1 MCENNVGSLKETARE
16 WAKKVN
22 IDSVEKLNAVV
33 KSGHFT
39 ELILICEA
47 MQQNSIYEIAKR
59 IVSENRKLVLIAGP
73 SSAGKTTFSQRLG
86 IQLRAM
92 GQTPHP
98 IAADNFF
105 VNREDNPKDEN
116 GNYDFECIEAVDLEK
131 LNDDMLALLRGETV
145 EIPNFNFK
153 LGVRE
158 YNGDFLSITENDVV
172 IMEGIHAL
180 NPQMTFKLD
189 QSDMFK
195 IYISPLNQLYIDE
208 DNKVSTMDGRLIR
221 RIVRDNRL
229 RGNDAAST
237 ISMWKKVRDGEEKH
251 IFPYENQANV
261 MFNSG
266 LLYEYSVLKPFA
278 MPLIYEL
285 KYNEKYAEV
294 AGRLIKLMDL
304 FEEAPLDMVPCN
316 SIVREFVGG
325 GCFRV

>member
-22 IDSVEKLNAVV
+22 IDSVENLNAVV

-153 LGVRE
+153 LGVSE

-172 IMEGIHAL
+172 IMEGA
-180 NPQMTFKLD
+180 
-189 QSDMFK
+189 
-195 IYISPLNQLYIDE
+195 
-208 DNKVSTMDGRLIR
+208 
-221 RIVRDNRL
+221 
-229 RGNDAAST
+229 
-237 ISMWKKVRDGEEKH
+237 
-251 IFPYENQANV
+251 
-261 MFNSG
+261 
-266 LLYEYSVLKPFA
+266 
-278 MPLIYEL
+278 
-285 KYNEKYAEV
+285 
-294 AGRLIKLMDL
+294 
-304 FEEAPLDMVPCN
+304 
-316 SIVREFVGG
+316 
-325 GCFRV
+325 

>member
-1 MCENNVGSLKETARE
+1 MCDNNVVSLKATARE

-22 IDSVEKLNAVV
+22 VDSVEKLNDVV
-33 KSGHFT
+33 RNGHFT

-47 MQQNSIYEIAKR
+47 MQQNSIYEIARR

-98 IAADNFF
+98 IAADNYF
-105 VNREDNPKDEN
+105 VNRENNPKDEN
-116 GNYDFECIEAVDLEK
+116 GNYDFECIEAVDLEQ
-131 LNDDMLALLRGETV
+131 LNNDMLALLRGETV

-153 LGVRE
+153 LGKRE
-158 YNGDFLSITENDVV
+158 YTGDYLSITENDVV

-195 IYISPLNQLYIDE
+195 IYISPLNQLYIDGE
-208 DNKVSTMDGRLIR
+208 NKVSTMDGRLIR

-237 ISMWKKVRDGEEKH
+237 ISMWKKVREGEEKH
-251 IFPYENQANV
+251 IFPYENQADV

-278 MPLIYEL
+278 MPLINEI
-285 KYNEKYAEV
+285 KDNEKYAET

-316 SIVREFVGG
+316 SIVREFAGG